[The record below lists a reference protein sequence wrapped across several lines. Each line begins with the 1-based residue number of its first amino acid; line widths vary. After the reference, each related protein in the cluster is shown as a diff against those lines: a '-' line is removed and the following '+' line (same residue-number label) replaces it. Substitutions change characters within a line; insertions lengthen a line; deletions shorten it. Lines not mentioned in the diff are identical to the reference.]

1 MAGLAGFDNIKIYWE
16 TRLCKVNGELGY
28 FHTWEQY
35 SRPIG
40 ASPMVGGAP
49 AGVFSCLYGI
59 VEFEDR
65 IQRVDPSKIQFC
77 DEVGGA
83 LHGMNK
89 FEKENNHAEN

>member
-1 MAGLAGFDNIKIYWE
+1 MAGFNNIKICWE
-16 TRLCKVNGELGY
+16 TRLCKVDGELGY

-40 ASPMVGGAP
+40 ASPMVGGPP

-65 IQRVDPSKIQFC
+65 IQRVDPTKIQFC
-77 DEVGGA
+77 DEDHSGLCV
-83 LHGMNK
+83 MNK
-89 FEKENNHAEN
+89 HERKKK

>member
-1 MAGLAGFDNIKIYWE
+1 MAGLAGFNNIKICWE
-16 TRLCKVNGELGY
+16 TRLCKVDGELGY

-35 SRPIG
+35 SRSIG

-49 AGVFSCLYGI
+49 AGGFSCLYGI

-83 LHGMNK
+83 LHVMNK
-89 FEKENNHAEN
+89 FEKEKEQ

>member
-1 MAGLAGFDNIKIYWE
+1 MAGLAGFNNIKIYWG
-16 TRLCKVNGELGY
+16 TRLCKVDGELGY

-40 ASPMVGGAP
+40 ASPMMGGAP

-83 LHGMNK
+83 LHVMNK
-89 FEKENNHAEN
+89 FEKEKEQ

>member
-1 MAGLAGFDNIKIYWE
+1 MAGLAGFNNIKIYWE
-16 TRLCKVNGELGY
+16 TRLCKVDGELGY

-83 LHGMNK
+83 LHVMNK
-89 FEKENNHAEN
+89 FEKEKDNAEN

>member
-1 MAGLAGFDNIKIYWE
+1 MAGLAGFNNIKICWE
-16 TRLCKVNGELGY
+16 TRLCKVDEELGY

-83 LHGMNK
+83 LHVMNK
-89 FEKENNHAEN
+89 FENENNHAEN

>member
-1 MAGLAGFDNIKIYWE
+1 MAGFTNIKICWE
-16 TRLCKVNGELGY
+16 TRLCKVDGELGY

-49 AGVFSCLYGI
+49 AGVFSQIHGI
-59 VEFEDR
+59 VEFEDGVR
-65 IQRVDPSKIQFC
+65 RVDPTCITFC

-83 LHGMNK
+83 LHAMNK

>member
-1 MAGLAGFDNIKIYWE
+1 MAGLAGFNNIKIYWE
-16 TRLCKVNGELGY
+16 TRLCKVDGELGY

-77 DEVGGA
+77 DEVGGE
-83 LHGMNK
+83 LHVMNK
-89 FEKENNHAEN
+89 FEKENHNAEN